1 MANSIQPQRSIR
13 PNTIARLRR
22 LQMISTQHVFD
33 FCQRH
38 NLTVFIAY
46 GTLLGAV
53 RHGGFIPWDDDIDLA
68 MLRPDYEKFIELYSS
83 QDQGPFELRCYPL
96 QPDCPYPFAKI
107 RLRDTSVI
115 AAETTGESTDPG
127 VSIDIFPLDTV
138 PDDPRQS
145 QKYFKRAGFWRI
157 LFISSAIWKAGALR
171 SRWRTIVYTAIRSGI
186 HIALLPIPRARL
198 YQQFV
203 KEARRFEGSGS
214 PWVAFCEATN
224 PRIGHQFRGDKIE
237 PLVELPF
244 EDTSFL
250 APANWDEWL
259 TAEYGEYMTPP
270 PPDQRF
276 GHKLDQ
282 VDLGPWE
289 TKDPSV

>member
-1 MANSIQPQRSIR
+1 MSQSSQSNESVSPA
-13 PNTIARLRR
+13 TIKRLRQ
-22 LQMISTQHVFD
+22 LQMISARHVFN
-33 FCQRH
+33 FCREH
-38 NLTVFIAY
+38 NLTAFIGY

-68 MLRPDYEKFIELYSS
+68 MPRPDYERFLKLYVR

-138 PDDPRQS
+138 PDDPQ
-145 QKYFKRAGFWRI
+145 QAQDYFKRTRFWRM
-157 LFISSAIWKAGALR
+157 LFISSGIWKAGALR

-186 HIALLPIPRARL
+186 HIALLPIPRSYL
-198 YQQFV
+198 YRQFV
-203 KEARRFEGSGS
+203 SQARRYEESGS
-214 PWVAFCEATN
+214 PWVAFPEATD
-224 PRIGHQFRGDKIE
+224 PRRGHQFRGDRIE

-244 EDTSFL
+244 EHTTYP

-259 TAEYGEYMTPP
+259 TAEYGDYMTPP
-270 PPDQRF
+270 PPQEQF
-276 GHKLDQ
+276 GHKLNH

-289 TKDPSV
+289 TKDPSI